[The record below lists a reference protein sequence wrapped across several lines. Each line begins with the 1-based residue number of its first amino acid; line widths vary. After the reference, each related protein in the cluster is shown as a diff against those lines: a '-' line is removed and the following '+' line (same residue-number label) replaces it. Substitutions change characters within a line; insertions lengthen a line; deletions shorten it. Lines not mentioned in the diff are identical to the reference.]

1 MEFPPD
7 EIIELYKAL
16 YPNVFA
22 LLKRDNAT
30 DRTEELIWLGIEIF
44 WEKCQD
50 LDFSI
55 IGSPAAYIYKI
66 CKNKWIDE
74 KKRSEL
80 NLNID
85 DLPIIPDELD
95 SPSEEKLV
103 ELMEQCLKVMNET
116 CQKLLNLL
124 RETSDLKEIA
134 KRLDITYEN
143 VRYRKSV
150 CIAALRKCIKTITF

>member
-1 MEFPPD
+1 M
-7 EIIELYKAL
+7 K
-16 YPNVFA
+16 
-22 LLKRDNAT
+22 
-30 DRTEELIWLGIEIF
+30 
-44 WEKCQD
+44 
-50 LDFSI
+50 
-55 IGSPAAYIYKI
+55 
-66 CKNKWIDE
+66 